1 MFIWS
6 IFDYIT
12 HLHTYNFNLLSFL
25 IHKIFL
31 KRGYTCID
39 LFIYYTGKLL
49 LKDPRLAFSIFFG
62 PLTPQQYRVIGHGQ
76 WQGAREEI
84 LYTHKMYERN
94 YNSLCIK
101 PVGFSKKFN
110 PRRILLKICFYLF
123 ILIVLVHYFFLLLY

>member
-1 MFIWS
+1 MCIWS

-12 HLHTYNFNLLSFL
+12 HLHTYNFNVHSWL
-25 IHKIFL
+25 IHNIFL
-31 KRGYTCID
+31 KRGYIA

-94 YNSLCIK
+94 YNSTCI
-101 PVGFSKKFN
+101 GFSKEFTPK
-110 PRRILLKICFYLF
+110 RILLKICFYLF
-123 ILIVLVHYFFLLLY
+123 ILIVLVHYFFQLLY